1 MKRTMKNVVAV
12 VAVVTLT
19 TQSVTVEATS
29 SLNSQKNNINQQIK
43 DAEQQVEVAK
53 QEKSA
58 VMAEIDAAEAEV
70 AKANQEL
77 DAINAQVS
85 QVKWDL
91 AEAEKAYDEATVKRD
106 NQYESLKDRVSYM
119 YEYGDVGYTQVLLEA
134 ESVGDFFKRVEYVNS
149 IIKHD
154 KEILASLEETQQ
166 QIDDEIQVISQKKLE
181 AETLQAQQKAKTSE
195 LEQKQANKERALAK
209 INEDIEAQQD
219 IIYSLEKENEQI
231 EAMIRAAQSSSSSS
245 GKSGAYTYTGG
256 QLGWPA
262 PEYKY
267 MSSDYEHRVNPISG
281 RDEWHTGIDLPT
293 PYGSAINAAEAGVV
307 ITAGYVNGYGYTVII
322 DHGGGLST
330 LYGHNSSLEVSVG
343 DTVTRGQRIA
353 NAGSTG
359 NSTGNHCHFEVRV
372 NGKHTDPKPY
382 LGM

>member
-1 MKRTMKNVVAV
+1 MKKSIKKAV
-12 VAVVTLT
+12 SLMAVVTVT
-19 TQSVTVEATS
+19 TQAVTVEATS
-29 SLNSQKNNINQQIK
+29 SLNNQKSSINEQIK
-43 DAEQQVEVAK
+43 QAEQEVQEAK
-53 QEKSA
+53 EEKTA

-70 AKANQEL
+70 AKANKEL
-77 DAINAQVS
+77 EQINAQVS

-91 AEAEKAYDEATVKRD
+91 AEAEKEYEAATIKKD
-106 NQYESLKDRVSYM
+106 NQYESLKERVSYM

-134 ESVGDFFKRVEYVNS
+134 KNISDFFKRVEYINS

-154 KEILASLEETQQ
+154 KEILSSLEETQK
-166 QIDDEIQVISQKKLE
+166 QIDEEVQVISQKKTE
-181 AETLQAQQKAKTSE
+181 VETLQAQQKAKTSE
-195 LEQKQANKERALAK
+195 LEQKQANKEKSLAK

-219 IIYSLEKENEQI
+219 IIYSLEKENAQI
-231 EAMIRAAQSSSSSS
+231 EAMIRAAQAKSSSS
-245 GKSGAYTYTGG
+245 GNSAAFTYTGG

-281 RDEWHTGIDLPT
+281 RDEWHTGLDLAT
-293 PYGSAINAAEAGVV
+293 NYGTSINAAEAGVV

-322 DHGGGLST
+322 DHGGGMST

-359 NSTGNHCHFEVRV
+359 NSTGNHCHFEVRI